1 MPHKYK
7 DPKTG
12 QIKTLSQDD
21 SLEFDY
27 LIKAMKEEDITTF
40 MDILKDT
47 PIVVHTISERTGSNC
62 LHYATLHA
70 NENGLKYFNILLER
84 GADLS
89 HMNGNTSVIDR
100 ISIIKGPYRQKFL
113 DAAYRHARAPE
124 RAAIDELRASD
135 QRFAEYA
142 RKEAEKKAAYDR
154 ARTFDEKLA
163 IDPLRADAER
173 KNAYD
178 RARTFDEKLAIDPLR
193 ADAERK
199 NAYDRAR
206 TFDEKLAI
214 DPLRATSEY
223 IEGRKED
230 TETINKMIGK
240 KKGFF
245 SSIFSFNVQEIN
257 NDNNLLNHPRIQQI
271 MEVANSQKLVNQLLD
286 ITQDKEVASSLTSAI
301 DEKYAEEIEALLA
314 DGADP
319 EVLESISKAIYS
331 MKAEEVLKILFSK
344 PEITEASNSIDS
356 LITTV
361 ESEQLQSNSK
371 GLFGDIGEAVE
382 IMSKYLSTL
391 LEQNINGK
399 LLEDGIKTLEVLLYF
414 AQMSGGMG
422 FVGGYHGYNGD
433 DFDGDNGGGN
443 AGIAFEHLFKPN
455 LDEAQVLALNITYAI
470 DSY

>member
-142 RKEAEKKAAYDR
+142 RKEAEKKA
-154 ARTFDEKLA
+154 
-163 IDPLRADAER
+163 
-173 KNAYD
+173 AYD

>member
-142 RKEAEKKAAYDR
+142 RKEAEKKA
-154 ARTFDEKLA
+154 
-163 IDPLRADAER
+163 
-173 KNAYD
+173 
-178 RARTFDEKLAIDPLR
+178 
-193 ADAERK
+193 
-199 NAYDRAR
+199 AYDRAR